1 MELIMQP
8 TFSTC
13 GQACIA
19 MIAGKSVEEDEAYNE
34 AQKLLIEHRD
44 KLDTIAQI
52 LLEKEKINEQEFK
65 KIFE

>member
-1 MELIMQP
+1 MFVFGENIGDKIGAEVKLLI
-8 TFSTC
+8 
-13 GQACIA
+13 
-19 MIAGKSVEEDEAYNE
+19 DEAYNE

-44 KLDTIAQI
+44 KLDIIAHT